1 VRIHD
6 LAENLIAALGEPLP
20 GADAQKLLAPR
31 PRKGW
36 EPGTIPDGCR
46 HASGLLLLCPLGDQ
60 AGLILT
66 VRHGDLPQH
75 AGQVSLPGGAV
86 EEGES
91 IEQGAL
97 REAHEEVGVDPRAV
111 RVLGQLSPLH
121 IPVSRFVLHPV
132 VGIARRRPVLLPQA
146 GEVDRILE
154 TPLSLLT
161 DHKSYAIERRVF
173 RGTRYEVPYVE
184 VQGEKVWGATA
195 MILAEFLVLLGYPP
209 DPWGPN
215 ASPA

>member
-1 VRIHD
+1 VRIQE
-6 LAENLIAALGEPLP
+6 LAEHLNAALGEPLP
-20 GADAQKLLAPR
+20 GADGQKLLAPR

-36 EPGTIPDGCR
+36 EPGIIPDDCR
-46 HASGLLLLCPLGDQ
+46 HASGLLLLCPIGDES
-60 AGLILT
+60 GLILT

-97 REAHEEVGVDPRAV
+97 REAHEEVGVEPHAV

-132 VGIARRRPVLLPQA
+132 IGITDRRPVLFPQA

-154 TPLSLLT
+154 TPLSLLI
-161 DHKSYAIERRVF
+161 DRRSYAIERREF
-173 RGTRYEVPYVE
+173 RGTRYEVPYVG
-184 VQGEKVWGATA
+184 VQGERVWGATA
-195 MILAEFLVLLGYPP
+195 MILAEFLVLLGFPP
-209 DPWGPN
+209 DPWGPD
-215 ASPA
+215 ARPS